1 MVNGSYAT
9 GCAKE
14 CAILT
19 PVVFSQH
26 HLLQAMRAKWREGG
40 GLYFV
45 CNRFRG
51 TRAANVHKP
60 MRRFCNSFEYPA
72 T

>member
-9 GCAKE
+9 ECAKE

-26 HLLQAMRAKWREGG
+26 HVLQAMRAKWREGG
-40 GLYFV
+40 GL
-45 CNRFRG
+45 
-51 TRAANVHKP
+51 
-60 MRRFCNSFEYPA
+60 
-72 T
+72 